1 MPTWVSTHMHLR
13 NGLVLLLCG
22 TLGKGCPENAL
33 TPVWCC
39 AAMSSPALHFLLQAS
54 QDRGLLTSGGSYL
67 PAVLLKGTR
76 FPGALRIPHSE
87 YRKPSGKL
95 PSTSV
100 WDLFTFSRHPLC
112 GSVLRVP
119 TEWVCS
125 TK

>member
-1 MPTWVSTHMHLR
+1 MHLL
-13 NGLVLLLCG
+13 NGLVLLLCS
-22 TLGKGCPENAL
+22 TLGKGCLENAL

-39 AAMSSPALHFLLQAS
+39 SNVFTCPAFLAAGLPGQGPANFW
-54 QDRGLLTSGGSYL
+54 GSYL